1 MMKVLIVDDHAV
13 VRHGLKSALQSHGYL
28 AVAEAGSINE
38 AQAFMTQTNPDAIIV
53 DINLPDGSGFDLV
66 AWARRV
72 SPKIAIVIL
81 TLNDG
86 KDYVRAAKSAGAN
99 AFIVKSA
106 PLSDLIAALDF
117 ALSSPTSFSSKHIT
131 PSGVDSGLSAREID
145 VLLSI
150 SHGLSNT
157 AIATNLY
164 ISVST
169 VKTHVSSILRKL
181 DADNRVQ
188 ALTIARERG
197 LLVK

>member
-1 MMKVLIVDDHAV
+1 MKVLIVDDHAV
-13 VRHGLKSALQSHGYL
+13 VRHGLKSAIESQGYIV
-28 AVAEAGSINE
+28 VAEAGSINE
-38 AQAFMTQTNPDAIIV
+38 AQAFMAQTNPDAIIV

-66 AWARRV
+66 TWSRKV
-72 SPKIAIVIL
+72 SPTTAIVVL
-81 TLNDG
+81 TLNEG
-86 KDYVRAAKSAGAN
+86 EEYVRAARSAGAN

-117 ALSSPTSFSSKHIT
+117 AISSPTSFSSKQI
-131 PSGVDSGLSAREID
+131 SSSDMDSGLSAREID
-145 VLLSI
+145 VLHSI
-150 SHGLSNT
+150 SHGLSNA

-197 LLVK
+197 LLV

>member
-1 MMKVLIVDDHAV
+1 MKVLIVDDHAV
-13 VRHGLKSALQSHGYL
+13 VRHGLKSAVQSHGYEV
-28 AVAEAGSINE
+28 VAEAGSINE
-38 AQAFMTQTNPDAIIV
+38 AQAFMAQTNPDAIIV

-66 AWARRV
+66 AWCRRI
-72 SPKIAIVIL
+72 SPTTAIVVL

-86 KDYVRAAKSAGAN
+86 ADYVRAAKSAGAH
-99 AFIVKSA
+99 AFIVKNA

-117 ALSSPTSFSSKHIT
+117 ALSSPTSFSSKQICS
-131 PSGVDSGLSAREID
+131 SGIDSGLSAREID
-145 VLLSI
+145 VLQSI

-157 AIATNLY
+157 AIATDLY

-188 ALTIARERG
+188 ALAIARERG
-197 LLVK
+197 LLV

>member
-1 MMKVLIVDDHAV
+1 MKVLIVDDHAV
-13 VRHGLKSALQSHGYL
+13 VRHGLKSAIESQGYKV
-28 AVAEAGSINE
+28 VAEAGSINE
-38 AQAFMTQTNPDAIIV
+38 AQAFMAQTNPDAIIV

-66 AWARRV
+66 TWSRKV
-72 SPKIAIVIL
+72 SPTIAIVVL
-81 TLNDG
+81 TLNEG
-86 KDYVRAAKSAGAN
+86 EEYVRAARSAGAN

-117 ALSSPTSFSSKHIT
+117 AISSPTSFSSKQI
-131 PSGVDSGLSAREID
+131 SSSDMDSGLSAREID
-145 VLLSI
+145 VLHSI
-150 SHGLSNT
+150 SHGLSNA

-197 LLVK
+197 LLF

>member
-1 MMKVLIVDDHAV
+1 
-13 VRHGLKSALQSHGYL
+13 VRHGLKSALQSHGYVV
-28 AVAEAGSINE
+28 VAEAGSINE
-38 AQAFMTQTNPDAIIV
+38 AQAFMAQTNPDAIIV
-53 DINLPDGSGFDLV
+53 DINLPDASGFDLV

-145 VLLSI
+145 VLQSI

-197 LLVK
+197 LLV

>member
-28 AVAEAGSINE
+28 PVAEAGSINE
-38 AQAFMTQTNPDAIIV
+38 AQAFMAQTNPDAIIV

-197 LLVK
+197 LLV

>member
-13 VRHGLKSALQSHGYL
+13 VRQGLKSAIQSHGYQV
-28 AVAEAGSINE
+28 VAEAGSINE
-38 AQAFMTQTNPDAIIV
+38 AQAFMAQTNPDALIV

-66 AWARRV
+66 AWSKKV
-72 SPKIAIVIL
+72 SPTTAIVVL

-86 KDYVRAAKSAGAN
+86 EDYVRAAKSAGAN
-99 AFIVKSA
+99 AFIVKNA

-117 ALSSPTSFSSKHIT
+117 ALSSPTSFSSKQICS
-131 PSGVDSGLSAREID
+131 SGIDSGLSAREID
-145 VLLSI
+145 VLHSI

-188 ALTIARERG
+188 ALSIARERG
-197 LLVK
+197 LLV